1 VDLLAKR
8 ADHLTPP
15 FRLFPCCKRDPY
27 ENDRALADAIL
38 LQCQFFAMQFVFLR
52 PLTTIAR
59 VVLDKYQYFGPFG
72 AEGPNDYRAPQFYVT
87 LIQNLSIFTA
97 FTGLLKFYHAVD
109 KELAWCRPFAKF
121 LCIKGVVFMTF
132 WQGLAITVLAEVT
145 DVGSDN
151 TTEWAMAAQNFLIC
165 LEMLL
170 FSIAHFYCF
179 PTDEWEEGYK
189 ANFTKGKFGETLAIE
204 DFWADFKLI
213 VMSDKKKKKKIPRK
227 LAESEPIPEG
237 DEDEE
242 AGAGDRL
249 DHDEEQQ
256 QAPEE
261 ESESHDDESD
271 QTSVISDFTSD
282 EDHRKALAEAL
293 NKALDSNDTD
303 SAELQLARERLRE
316 SGFLD
321 EMLFASPASKAPKP
335 ENNSTTQH
343 NVEYGDKECFDDE
356 QEVSERT
363 GLLSGTPS
371 QAVERKKN
379 DAMLRP
385 SIFTT
390 IADISSRSPTNSNE
404 ENNNEG
410 GSNEGN

>member
-151 TTEWAMAAQNFLIC
+151 TPPNGPW
-165 LEMLL
+165 
-170 FSIAHFYCF
+170 
-179 PTDEWEEGYK
+179 
-189 ANFTKGKFGETLAIE
+189 
-204 DFWADFKLI
+204 
-213 VMSDKKKKKKIPRK
+213 
-227 LAESEPIPEG
+227 
-237 DEDEE
+237 
-242 AGAGDRL
+242 RL
-249 DHDEEQQ
+249 K
-256 QAPEE
+256 
-261 ESESHDDESD
+261 
-271 QTSVISDFTSD
+271 TF
-282 EDHRKALAEAL
+282 
-293 NKALDSNDTD
+293 
-303 SAELQLARERLRE
+303 
-316 SGFLD
+316 
-321 EMLFASPASKAPKP
+321 
-335 ENNSTTQH
+335 
-343 NVEYGDKECFDDE
+343 
-356 QEVSERT
+356 
-363 GLLSGTPS
+363 
-371 QAVERKKN
+371 
-379 DAMLRP
+379 
-385 SIFTT
+385 
-390 IADISSRSPTNSNE
+390 
-404 ENNNEG
+404 
-410 GSNEGN
+410 